1 MPLTPKQ
8 LQKIEARLHEERERL
23 GGQLE
28 EFIGPEAAED
38 SQGQSGDTSKFPTHP
53 ADLGTDVA
61 REELEASIA
70 TRRSAEIAEIGAT
83 LEDVLD
89 YFRWRQSDAGR
100 CAINAWVYWTMRAE
114 GMPAAQATRE
124 SARRNFAWKNEWLF
138 QRGIN
143 FDALPAWQK
152 RGVGAYWESYA
163 KVGVD
168 PRTGAEVQAMRRRL
182 ARSVHK
188 RSMTVHLRS

>member
-70 TRRSAEIAEIGAT
+70 TRRSAEIAEIDAA
-83 LEDVLD
+83 LERLTSSPETFGMDENTGEPIPFARLD
-89 YFRWRQSDAGR
+89 IIPW
-100 CAINAWVYWTMRAE
+100 
-114 GMPAAQATRE
+114 
-124 SARRNFAWKNEWLF
+124 ARTA
-138 QRGIN
+138 
-143 FDALPAWQK
+143 
-152 RGVGAYWESYA
+152 V
-163 KVGVD
+163 
-168 PRTGAEVQAMRRRL
+168 
-182 ARSVHK
+182 
-188 RSMTVHLRS
+188 